1 MKYSMTKPFFICLYY
16 LCNTLNL
23 LFDRPTYL
31 ISNIPTQRL
40 IPLFFCIALGAAG
53 AFGYT
58 MRLAFKNPDVSWNKK
73 SNPEPNEE
81 YANRQYKITLMQ
93 T

>member
-1 MKYSMTKPFFICLYY
+1 MQGLSLAGMKKHPS
-16 LCNTLNL
+16 
-23 LFDRPTYL
+23 
-31 ISNIPTQRL
+31 L

-81 YANRQYKITLMQ
+81 YANKQYKFYSPVRDYSTYK
-93 T
+93 TNAPDYKE